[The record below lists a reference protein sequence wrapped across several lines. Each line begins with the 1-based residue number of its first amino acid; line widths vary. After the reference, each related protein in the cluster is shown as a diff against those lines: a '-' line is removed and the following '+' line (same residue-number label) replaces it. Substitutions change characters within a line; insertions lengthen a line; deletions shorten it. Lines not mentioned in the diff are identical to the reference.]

1 MLNEKEVVLMKPD
14 LFGEKKPLSLV
25 EISYCI
31 LNETKLQPIKRFLQF
46 LNDRYAITVTCLTKK
61 TKPHLPGLHKSCSR
75 LQPYT

>member
-1 MLNEKEVVLMKPD
+1 MLNEKEVVLIKPD
-14 LFGEKKPLSLV
+14 FFGEKKPLSLV

-46 LNDRYAITVTCLTKK
+46 LNDRYAITVACLTKK
-61 TKPHLPGLHKSCSR
+61 TKPHLPDLHKFYSR